1 MTNTCHDN
9 RDPLKLVRDGTSQ
22 EQRSFQALDPAYV
35 PVNERTV
42 AHGMVFVRQYAAF
55 LRLFNEQ
62 NLPAGSWQKLFSED
76 VSVQLAIAAV
86 QDVDTYRQEIKR
98 YFDFLNDLAHDAPAE
113 ETNCKHRLGCLFSSV
128 ASLAARLD
136 ELKETLPPDNRLR
149 GVLGNIIK
157 TQLAPHFRQFWAYF
171 KHDDTLGANR
181 LIADVPATTGPS
193 GSPLVLRILGS
204 PARSAA
210 TVSAQSFS
218 TDWIPAGEPQTAW
231 PAFFSAIAAENGYGA
246 GGSVFTRI
254 NRLSTHNLFTAIFD
268 QFLRAYA
275 RSVAEAKL
283 TLEDSFTR
291 YDNHAPHYALF
302 IAFLHLLEHAR
313 AEANTLTGRH
323 LDYYYKKVLRLHE
336 KPAVPGRAHLLAQL
350 AKHAAAH
357 ELPAG
362 EKFAAGKDD
371 LGRDAFFKNDR
382 DFVAN
387 KAKVTALKTVYRHP
401 AKVNDLGDPV
411 VPLESAEPA
420 TDEVNKTKPAGR
432 IFAAPISNS
441 ADGLGAELTSADQ
454 SWHPFFN
461 KLYTDGQLSAIAMPT
476 AEVGFALASHYLL
489 LAGGTR
495 TITLSFDG
503 LSVVGQ
509 QKAKIRCLFST
520 EEGWSEAEANSFTGK
535 DLQVALNGSFPPVVP
550 YSTKVHGYGFDTNLP
565 VMLVL
570 LKHDGASEFLYHDLQ
585 DAVTSQITLTTNV
598 TGLQALAVS
607 NDFGP
612 VDTSKPFQPFGA
624 QPLANSS
631 LVVGSKEVFQKAL
644 SSASVKLTWQ
654 NAPDTRFASP
664 DTQVSYLNS
673 GNWSTPGDATALGTG
688 MAKVVAL
695 ANGNSTAKDFPDLTE
710 NEHYHTAARHG
721 FVRLS
726 LSTDFGQTAY
736 QTQLLNFLNKVSG
749 VTNPGTPPLGP
760 FATAITLD
768 YNAGQTIALSS
779 GSAADFDKRRAK
791 FFHIAPFGHAE
802 QHPALTGKSNV
813 CLLPQFEFPRAGAKQ
828 ETEAELY
835 IGISGLVPPQ
845 NLALLFQVADGTANP
860 LAEKPPQ
867 HLHWSYLQN
876 NLWTPFEQNDLEDGT
891 GGLLR
896 SGIVTLAVPRDANSD
911 NTLLPAGSHWIRLAV
926 GSGSDAVCRLRLV
939 AAQALSATFADA
951 GNDPAFPAKTLPA
964 GTISQLDQ
972 PDAAVKTM
980 VQPFETFGGR
990 GQESAAAF
998 YTRIG
1003 ERLRHKDRT
1012 VALWDYERLVLEAFP
1027 QVYRAKCLPH
1037 TQFQPARAAKPATA
1051 TQSAQSAEP
1060 AKYRELAP
1068 GHVTLVLVPNQQ
1080 QHNLRDPLRPYA
1092 SLGLLTEVEA
1102 FLRARTT
1109 CFATLHV
1116 RNPQFEEVNTEFR
1129 VRLMP
1134 GYDEAFYVKK
1144 LQQEITRFLSPWA
1157 YADGGNP
1164 TFGGKIYKSVLINF
1178 VEERP
1183 YVDFVADFVLRHSY
1197 FSEAENKRITTGD
1210 LSEAEPSKAV
1220 SILVSVPEKRHL
1232 ITVITDAEAESAREK
1247 CPCQA

>member
-1 MTNTCHDN
+1 MADTCNDN

-22 EQRSFQALDPAYV
+22 EQRAFQALEPAYV

-55 LRLFNEQ
+55 LRFYNDQ
-62 NLPAGSWQKLFSED
+62 NLPSDSWQKLFSED
-76 VSVQLAIAAV
+76 VSVLLAIATV
-86 QDVDTYRQEIKR
+86 QHVDTYRQEVKR
-98 YFDFLNDLAHDAPAE
+98 YFDFLNTLTNDVPAQ
-113 ETNCKHRLGCLFSSV
+113 ETNCKNRLGYLFSSV
-128 ASLAARLD
+128 STLAARLD

-157 TQLAPHFRQFWAYF
+157 TQLAPHFRQFWAYY

-181 LIADVPATTGPS
+181 LIANVPATIGPS
-193 GSPLVLRILGS
+193 GSPTVLRILGS
-204 PARSAA
+204 PALSAA
-210 TVSAQSFS
+210 TISARSFS
-218 TDWIPAGEPQTAW
+218 TDWIPADAPQTDW
-231 PAFFSAIAAENGYGA
+231 PTFFSAITAKNGYGV

-254 NRLSTHNLFTAIFD
+254 NRLTTHNLFTAIFD

-275 RSVAEAKL
+275 RTVAEAKL
-283 TLEDSFTR
+283 ALDDSFTR

-302 IAFLHLLEHAR
+302 IAFLRLMEHAR

-323 LDYYYKKVLRLHE
+323 LDFYYKKVLRLHE
-336 KPAVPGRAHLLAQL
+336 KPAVPGRAHLLAEL
-350 AKHAAAH
+350 AKHATAR
-357 ELPAG
+357 EFPAG
-362 EKFAAGKDD
+362 EKFTAGKDD
-371 LGRDAFFKNDR
+371 LGRDAFFTNDR

-387 KAKVTALKTVYRHP
+387 KAKVTALKTVYRHFT
-401 AKVNDLGDPV
+401 
-411 VPLESAEPA
+411 EPA
-420 TDEVNKTKPAGR
+420 TAAVIATKPTGR
-432 IFAAPISNS
+432 IFAAPVSNS
-441 ADGLGAELTSADQ
+441 ADGLGAELTSADR

-461 KLYTDGQLSAIAMPT
+461 KLYTDGQLSGIAMPT
-476 AEVGFALASHYLL
+476 GEVGFAVASHYLL

-495 TITLSFDG
+495 TITLTLEG
-503 LSVVGQ
+503 LNVAGE
-509 QKAKIRCLFST
+509 QKTKIRCLLST
-520 EEGWSEAEANSFTGK
+520 AEGWTEAEATKFAGQNLELTLS
-535 DLQVALNGSFPPVVP
+535 GSFPPVVP
-550 YSTKVHGYGFDTNLP
+550 YSAKVHGYGFDTNLP
-565 VMLVL
+565 VMLVQ
-570 LKHDGASEFLYHDLQ
+570 LKQDEAQTYLYPALQ
-585 DAVTSQITLTTNV
+585 DAMVSKITLNTAV
-598 TGLQALAVS
+598 TGLQTLAVS

-624 QPLANSS
+624 QPLKNSS
-631 LVVGSKEVFQKAL
+631 LIVGSKEVFQKNL

-654 NAPDTRFASP
+654 NTPAPYSASP
-664 DTQVSYLNS
+664 EIQVSYLKS
-673 GNWSTPGDATALGTG
+673 GKWNQPAGTNLFGTAEN
-688 MAKVVAL
+688 VVAL
-695 ANGNSTAKDFPDLTE
+695 SSPSTSAIDLPDLGE
-710 NEHYHTAARHG
+710 NEQYHTDARHG

-726 LSTDFGQTAY
+726 LSTDFGQAAFQTALFNY
-736 QTQLLNFLNKVSG
+736 IKGLPTANPPTQA
-749 VTNPGTPPLGP
+749 PTPPLGP

-768 YNAGQTIALSS
+768 YTASQVIALGS
-779 GSAADFDKRRAK
+779 GNAADFTNRQAK

-802 QHPALTGKSNV
+802 QHPALTGNAHV
-813 CLLPQFEFPRAGAKQ
+813 CLLPQFEFARAGAKQ

-835 IGISGLVPPQ
+835 IGVAGLVPPQ

-860 LAEKPPQ
+860 LSEKPPQ
-867 HLHWSYLQN
+867 HLHWSYLQHN
-876 NLWTPFEQNDLEDGT
+876 QWIPFEQNDVEDGT

-896 SGIVTLAVPRDANSD
+896 SGIATLAVPRSASAD
-911 NTLLPAGSHWIRLAV
+911 NTLLPTGSHWIRLAV
-926 GSGSDAVCRLRLV
+926 GTNSDAVCRLRMV

-972 PDAAVKTM
+972 PDAAVKAV

-990 GQESAAAF
+990 GQETAAAF
-998 YTRIG
+998 YTRIS
-1003 ERLRHKDRT
+1003 ERLRHKDRS

-1037 TQFQPARAAKPATA
+1037 TQFQPAKAAKPATPG
-1051 TQSAQSAEP
+1051 QGAQPAEP

-1116 RNPQFEEVNTEFR
+1116 RNPQFEEVGTEFR

-1134 GYDEAFYVKK
+1134 GYDETFYVKK

-1157 YADGGNP
+1157 YADGSAP
-1164 TFGGKIYKSVLINF
+1164 SFGGKIYKSVLINF

-1183 YVDFVADFVLRHSY
+1183 YVDFVADFVMRHTY
-1197 FSEAENKRITTGD
+1197 FSEAQNKSITTGD
-1210 LSEAEPSKAV
+1210 LSEVEPSKAV

-1232 ITVITDAEAESAREK
+1232 ITVITEAEAEAAREK